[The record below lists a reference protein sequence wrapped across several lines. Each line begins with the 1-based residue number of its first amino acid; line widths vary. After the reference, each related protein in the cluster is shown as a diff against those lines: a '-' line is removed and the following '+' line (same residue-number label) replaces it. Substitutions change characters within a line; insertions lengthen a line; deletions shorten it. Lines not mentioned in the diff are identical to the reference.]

1 MLHCARLEPDMK
13 TMIARIALVEDDLTQ
28 RQAAVRQLEDAGMMV
43 KSFSTPKEFFF
54 GLERESFDLA
64 ILDWGLP
71 EMSGPEVLAK
81 MRSSGNT
88 LPVLFVTA
96 RDGEDDVVRALD
108 TGADDYLV
116 KPLRGRELISRIM
129 AVLRRAN
136 PGAAESRFFEFDR
149 FKFDL
154 KAMILT
160 DESIVEDNKEVE
172 LTHKEFN
179 LALIFLKNVGKPLS
193 RSHIRE
199 AVWGRGSEVPSR
211 TMDTHVSRVR
221 TKLRLRPEAGYLLA
235 PVYSY
240 GYRLEH
246 VSVEQAA

>member
-1 MLHCARLEPDMK
+1 
-13 TMIARIALVEDDLTQ
+13 MIARIALVEDDVTQ
-28 RQAAVRQLEDAGMMV
+28 RQAALIQLEESGMMV
-43 KSFSTPKEFFF
+43 KAFGTPREFFF
-54 GLERESFDLA
+54 ALERESFDLA

-81 MRSSGNT
+81 MRTAGNT
-88 LPVLFVTA
+88 MPVLFVTA
-96 RDGEDDVVRALD
+96 RDAEEDVVRALD
-108 TGADDYLV
+108 NGADDYLV
-116 KPLRGRELISRIM
+116 KPLRGKELVARIM

-136 PGAAESRFFEFDR
+136 PGVVETRFFEFDR
-149 FKFDL
+149 FRFDL
-154 KAMILT
+154 KGMKLVDDAQASDM
-160 DESIVEDNKEVE
+160 KEIE

-179 LALIFLKNVGKPLS
+179 LALLLLRNIGKPLS

-221 TKLRLRPEAGYLLA
+221 TKLRLRPEAGFLLA

-246 VSVEQAA
+246 VQVEEAA

>member
-1 MLHCARLEPDMK
+1 
-13 TMIARIALVEDDLTQ
+13 MIARIALVEDDPTQ
-28 RQAAVRQLEDAGMMV
+28 RQTALQQLEDAGMMV
-43 KSFSTPKEFFF
+43 KTFGTPKEFFF

-71 EMSGPEVLAK
+71 EMSGPEVLSK
-81 MRSSGNT
+81 MRAAGNT
-88 LPVLFVTA
+88 MPVLFVTV
-96 RDGEDDVVRALD
+96 RDAEEDVVRALD
-108 TGADDYLV
+108 TGADDYIV
-116 KPLRGRELISRIM
+116 KPLRGKELVARIM
-129 AVLRRAN
+129 AVLRRAS
-136 PGAAESRFFEFDR
+136 PGTTESRFFEFDR

-160 DESIVEDNKEVE
+160 DESITQANKEVE

-221 TKLRLRPEAGYLLA
+221 TKLRLRPEAGFLLA

-246 VSVEQAA
+246 VSIEQTV

>member
-1 MLHCARLEPDMK
+1 
-13 TMIARIALVEDDLTQ
+13 MIARIALVEDDLTQ
-28 RQAAVRQLEDAGMMV
+28 RQAATVQLEEAGMMV
-43 KSFSTPKEFFF
+43 KAFGTPRDFFF
-54 GLERESFDLA
+54 ALERESFDLA
-64 ILDWGLP
+64 VLDWGLP
-71 EMSGPEVLAK
+71 EMTGPEVLTK
-81 MRSSGNT
+81 MRLAGNQ
-88 LPVLFVTA
+88 LPVLFLTA
-96 RDGEDDVVRALD
+96 RDAEEDVVRALD

-116 KPLRGRELISRIM
+116 KPLRGKELISRIM

-136 PGAAESRFFEFDR
+136 PGIVESRYFEFDR

-154 KAMILT
+154 KGMKLV
-160 DESIVEDNKEVE
+160 DETLVGVDPVADREIE

-179 LALIFLKNVGKPLS
+179 LALLLLRNIGKPLS

-199 AVWGRGSEVPSR
+199 AVWGRGSDVPSR

-221 TKLRLRPEAGYLLA
+221 TKLRLRPESGYLLA

-246 VSVEQAA
+246 VQVEQAA

>member
-1 MLHCARLEPDMK
+1 
-13 TMIARIALVEDDLTQ
+13 MIARIALVEDDPTQ
-28 RQAAVRQLEDAGMMV
+28 RQAAMLQLEEAGMMV
-43 KSFSTPKEFFF
+43 KPFGTPKEFFF
-54 GLERESFDLA
+54 ALERESFDLA

-81 MRSSGNT
+81 MRASGNA

-96 RDGEDDVVRALD
+96 RDAEEDVVRALD

-116 KPLRGRELISRIM
+116 KPLRGKELVARIM
-129 AVLRRAN
+129 AVLRRSN
-136 PGAAESRFFEFDR
+136 PGAVESRYFEFDR

-154 KAMILT
+154 KAMILV
-160 DESIVEDNKEVE
+160 DDSVSDDNKEIE

-179 LALIFLKNVGKPLS
+179 LALIFLRNVGKPLS

-246 VSVEQAA
+246 VTVEQPA

>member
-1 MLHCARLEPDMK
+1 
-13 TMIARIALVEDDLTQ
+13 MIARIALVEDDVTQ
-28 RQAAVRQLEDAGMMV
+28 RQAALLQLEEAGMMV
-43 KSFSTPKEFFF
+43 KPFGSPKEFFF

-81 MRSSGNT
+81 MRASGNT
-88 LPVLFVTA
+88 MPVLFVTA
-96 RDGEDDVVRALD
+96 RDGEEDVVRALD

-116 KPLRGRELISRIM
+116 KPLRGKELVARIM

-136 PGAAESRFFEFDR
+136 PGSVESRYFEFDR

-154 KAMILT
+154 KAMKLT
-160 DESIVEDNKEVE
+160 DETLADESKEIE

-179 LALIFLKNVGKPLS
+179 LALIFLRNVVKPLS

-221 TKLRLRPEAGYLLA
+221 TKLRLRPEGGYLLA

-246 VSVEQAA
+246 VTVEQAA